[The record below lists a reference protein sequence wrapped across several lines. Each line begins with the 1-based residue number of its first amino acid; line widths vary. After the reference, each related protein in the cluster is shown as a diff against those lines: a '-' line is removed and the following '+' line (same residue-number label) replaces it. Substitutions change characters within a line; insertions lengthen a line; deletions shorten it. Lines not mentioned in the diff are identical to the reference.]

1 MPSLCAALGITVND
15 LLSGEYVSERDY
27 QKKAEENMMELM
39 KQNAENKLRMAQSLT
54 CGAVTIVAVCA
65 LVCLASFL
73 PLPVAARIALLAFA
87 IATAVAGIW
96 AAATLDVRAG
106 WFECPHC
113 KELFV
118 PPMAGLRQGLPH
130 LYQAPPDLPPLR
142 TDGHVP
148 PPGGK
153 VKHPRISLN
162 TSLPCPYSTAF
173 FTQAKWQSGLLSIG
187 LLFNPQ
193 QFAEILKQRSIRR
206 LEHDPFPIMVC
217 LRLLVYLLRFFCII
231 LARRFKFQALIPA
244 KDNHKTHAVFP
255 CIQCAQGFASSPV
268 FILIRPRFS
277 AFIPQT
283 LHIV

>member
-1 MPSLCAALGITVND
+1 MEPTRIGRFIAERRKALGLTQRQLAEQLLVSDKAVSKWETGRGLPDVLLMPPLCAALGITVND
-15 LLSGEYVSERDY
+15 LLSGERVGEGDY

-118 PPMAGLRQGLPH
+118 PPMAD
-130 LYQAPPDLPPLR
+130 Y
-142 TDGHVP
+142 
-148 PPGGK
+148 
-153 VKHPRISLN
+153 VKGCH
-162 TSLPCPYSTAF
+162 T
-173 FTQAKWQSGLLSIG
+173 FTK
-187 LLFNPQ
+187 
-193 QFAEILKQRSIRR
+193 RR
-206 LEHDPFPIMVC
+206 LTCPRCGQTAMCRHRV
-217 LRLLVYLLRFFCII
+217 
-231 LARRFKFQALIPA
+231 AR
-244 KDNHKTHAVFP
+244 
-255 CIQCAQGFASSPV
+255 
-268 FILIRPRFS
+268 
-277 AFIPQT
+277 
-283 LHIV
+283 

>member
-1 MPSLCAALGITVND
+1 MDQARIGRFIAERRKALGLTQRRLAEQLAVSDKAVSKWETGHGLPEVSLMPSLCAALGITVND

-118 PPMAGLRQGLPH
+118 PPMAD
-130 LYQAPPDLPPLR
+130 Y
-142 TDGHVP
+142 
-148 PPGGK
+148 
-153 VKHPRISLN
+153 VKGCH
-162 TSLPCPYSTAF
+162 T
-173 FTQAKWQSGLLSIG
+173 FTK
-187 LLFNPQ
+187 
-193 QFAEILKQRSIRR
+193 RR
-206 LEHDPFPIMVC
+206 LTCPHCGQTGMCRHRV
-217 LRLLVYLLRFFCII
+217 
-231 LARRFKFQALIPA
+231 AR
-244 KDNHKTHAVFP
+244 
-255 CIQCAQGFASSPV
+255 
-268 FILIRPRFS
+268 
-277 AFIPQT
+277 
-283 LHIV
+283 

>member
-1 MPSLCAALGITVND
+1 MEPTRIGRFIAERRKALGLTQRQLAERLAVSDKAVSKWETGRGLPDVLLMPPLCAVLGITVND

-118 PPMAGLRQGLPH
+118 PPMAD
-130 LYQAPPDLPPLR
+130 Y
-142 TDGHVP
+142 
-148 PPGGK
+148 
-153 VKHPRISLN
+153 VKGCH
-162 TSLPCPYSTAF
+162 T
-173 FTQAKWQSGLLSIG
+173 FTK
-187 LLFNPQ
+187 
-193 QFAEILKQRSIRR
+193 RR
-206 LEHDPFPIMVC
+206 LTCPRCGQTAMCRHRV
-217 LRLLVYLLRFFCII
+217 
-231 LARRFKFQALIPA
+231 AR
-244 KDNHKTHAVFP
+244 
-255 CIQCAQGFASSPV
+255 
-268 FILIRPRFS
+268 
-277 AFIPQT
+277 
-283 LHIV
+283 

>member
-1 MPSLCAALGITVND
+1 MEPTRISRFIAERRKALGLTQRQLAEQLSVSDKAISKWETGRGLPEVSLMLPLCAVLGITVND

-39 KQNAENKLRMAQSLT
+39 RENAENKLRMAQSLT

-118 PPMAGLRQGLPH
+118 PPMAD
-130 LYQAPPDLPPLR
+130 Y
-142 TDGHVP
+142 
-148 PPGGK
+148 
-153 VKHPRISLN
+153 VKGCH
-162 TSLPCPYSTAF
+162 T
-173 FTQAKWQSGLLSIG
+173 FTK
-187 LLFNPQ
+187 
-193 QFAEILKQRSIRR
+193 RR
-206 LEHDPFPIMVC
+206 LTC
-217 LRLLVYLLRFFCII
+217 
-231 LARRFKFQALIPA
+231 
-244 KDNHKTHAVFP
+244 
-255 CIQCAQGFASSPV
+255 
-268 FILIRPRFS
+268 PRCG
-277 AFIPQT
+277 QT
-283 LHIV
+283 AMCRHRVTR

>member
-1 MPSLCAALGITVND
+1 MDQARIGRFIAERRKALGLTQRRLAEQLAVSDKAVSKWETGHGLPEVSLMPSLCAALGITVND

-87 IATAVAGIW
+87 IATAVAGIG

-118 PPMAGLRQGLPH
+118 PPMAD
-130 LYQAPPDLPPLR
+130 Y
-142 TDGHVP
+142 
-148 PPGGK
+148 
-153 VKHPRISLN
+153 VKGCH
-162 TSLPCPYSTAF
+162 T
-173 FTQAKWQSGLLSIG
+173 FTK
-187 LLFNPQ
+187 
-193 QFAEILKQRSIRR
+193 RR
-206 LEHDPFPIMVC
+206 LTCPRCGQTAMCRHRV
-217 LRLLVYLLRFFCII
+217 
-231 LARRFKFQALIPA
+231 AR
-244 KDNHKTHAVFP
+244 
-255 CIQCAQGFASSPV
+255 
-268 FILIRPRFS
+268 
-277 AFIPQT
+277 
-283 LHIV
+283 

>member
-1 MPSLCAALGITVND
+1 MEPTRIGRFIAERRKALGLTQRQLAEQLSVSDKAVSKWETGRGLPDVLLMPPLCAALGITVND
-15 LLSGEYVSERDY
+15 LFSGERVGEGDY

-118 PPMAGLRQGLPH
+118 PPMAD
-130 LYQAPPDLPPLR
+130 Y
-142 TDGHVP
+142 
-148 PPGGK
+148 
-153 VKHPRISLN
+153 VKGCH
-162 TSLPCPYSTAF
+162 T
-173 FTQAKWQSGLLSIG
+173 FTK
-187 LLFNPQ
+187 
-193 QFAEILKQRSIRR
+193 RR
-206 LEHDPFPIMVC
+206 LTCPRCGQTAMCRHRV
-217 LRLLVYLLRFFCII
+217 
-231 LARRFKFQALIPA
+231 AR
-244 KDNHKTHAVFP
+244 
-255 CIQCAQGFASSPV
+255 
-268 FILIRPRFS
+268 
-277 AFIPQT
+277 
-283 LHIV
+283 